1 MAFISPDDG
10 YLTVFNIFE
19 TDAPSRQDGLL
30 TAMREIMDTAAYP
43 GWISSTLHS
52 GQDEL
57 GTANYIQWRSR
68 EDLEARYAGQK
79 FKKQTVPKFHELAT
93 SVRLLKTEVV
103 FTQHHPSLGG
113 VIEISPD
120 RDDYTVIIVF
130 GVEPENQARLIDT
143 LARPDEWLMTVPGYR
158 SHAIMRGID
167 GGTVVNY
174 AQWDGKERYDAF
186 HLLPEEERPADVQRQ
201 RALARSLV
209 TSRQANTYRVVHAT
223 AAAGGP
229 GASTAPAP
237 ASAPGAEP
245 AARA

>member
-1 MAFISPDDG
+1 MAFISTDDG

-19 TDAPSRQDGLL
+19 TDTPGRQDGLL
-30 TAMREIMDTAAYP
+30 TAMREIMDTADYP

-113 VIEISPD
+113 AIEISPD

-130 GVEPENQARLIDT
+130 GVEPENQAELVDT
-143 LARPDEWLMTVPGYR
+143 LAQPDEWLLTIPGYR
-158 SHAIMRGID
+158 SHTYLRGID
-167 GGTVVNY
+167 GTTVVNY
-174 AQWDGKERYDAF
+174 AQWDSKERYDAF
-186 HLLPEEERPADVQRQ
+186 HLLPEDERPADIQKQRVV
-201 RALARSLV
+201 ARSLV

-223 AAAGGP
+223 AASDPDAG
-229 GASTAPAP
+229 ADTES
-237 ASAPGAEP
+237 